1 MLPTQSASAFCPNVV
16 RAEAFRVPGME
27 LVCLRVGFGL
37 TLGWIWFDFGL
48 DWLGKSGMQ
57 CCWGESITNLFVL
70 DLV

>member
-48 DWLGKSGMQ
+48 D
-57 CCWGESITNLFVL
+57 
-70 DLV
+70 LV